1 MQRRI
6 LARYHVQ
13 NPQAF
18 YGGQDFWQIPND
30 PTGRRT
36 VEPPYYL
43 SVKLPDQS
51 TPGFSLTST
60 FVPKGKVTNL
70 TAFMAVDSVPTSPT
84 YGEIRILQVPRSQV
98 TPGPEQVQN
107 TFENNPTVSQQL
119 TLLRG
124 PGSQYGRA
132 ATCST
137 LPFGGGFLYV
147 EPVYLQANAG
157 AGAYPLLKRVLVSY
171 GNDIGFGATL
181 EDALNQ
187 VLKGGG
193 VVAAPTGT
201 PLQSSEDVRA
211 AIDAANKAYT
221 DAPERAVQERLDGV
235 RGGPEEAEDRA
246 GPARQAPQPG
256 QTHHARPEWL
266 ANGLTPGHT
275 RHHPEAHPQTQRVGV
290 TDLHSGIACP

>member
-1 MQRRI
+1 M
-6 LARYHVQ
+6 V
-13 NPQAF
+13 PGQASE
-18 YGGQDFWQIPND
+18 GTI
-30 PTGRRT
+30 
-36 VEPPYYL
+36 EPPYYL
-43 SVKLPDQS
+43 SVKMPDQT

-84 YGEIRILQVPRSQV
+84 YGQIRILQVPRSQV
-98 TPGPEQVQN
+98 TPGPAQVQN

-124 PGSQYGRA
+124 PGSRTVSGNLL
-132 ATCST
+132 T

-147 EPVYLQANAG
+147 EPVYLQANSG

-193 VVAAPTGT
+193 ITTPTGP
-201 PLQSSEDVRA
+201 PLQSSEDVQA
-211 AIDAANKAYT
+211 AIDAANRAYG
-221 DAPERAVQERLDGV
+221 DAQNALSKGDWTAYGEAQKQLKSALDQLAKLRNQGKSA
-235 RGGPEEAEDRA
+235 PPTTP
-246 GPARQAPQPG
+246 PA
-256 QTHHARPEWL
+256 
-266 ANGLTPGHT
+266 TPV
-275 RHHPEAHPQTQRVGV
+275 P
-290 TDLHSGIACP
+290 SGSPSTPATPKPTPKPSG